1 MGEDSSRPNRREFVK
16 ILGGSSVAGAASLS
30 GCLGGSDEG
39 TPTPSEPGGSDGSNG
54 SDGGSDGGD
63 ATETE
68 AGSVSR
74 GGQLDVAI
82 AADPP
87 APFHPH
93 RIRSSQ
99 GVTMARTYAS
109 SLVVP
114 GPEGELRPQIAASVE
129 ASEDA
134 RTFVVTLRDG
144 ITFHPPYD
152 RQLTAEDVVENFR
165 RILDEDYGSP
175 SRANFLGFLA
185 GDGIDPQETV
195 RATGDLEVTFELDQ
209 PFADFLHTMANVFIV
224 PMEAVD
230 EYGEDFGTMDTGTWA
245 AGPFQ
250 FTEGTKQD
258 HYTFEAFD
266 GYFETGEDDEP
277 LPYLDGVRFDIVP
290 EASTRLTQL
299 QTGEVHLA
307 DSVPPNEVESLR
319 NSDAVT
325 VESTPSVTRACNFI
339 NQANDPVFQKRE
351 VREAMMHAIN
361 RQAVIDVVYNGFAEP
376 GWGVFPP
383 WHWAHDE
390 EATQTYPY
398 DPERARQ
405 LLEEAGETDLSF
417 ECLVPNNPPFTDIAT
432 VVQQNYSDVGID
444 MQVSNVEE
452 SAAWDPVLARWG
464 NDPPGPSAESFE
476 ANIQTLSVNMYA
488 DSFAFW
494 KYHTGH
500 FLNVTYY
507 DESDDA
513 IEEARQTTE
522 RSEREELYAELEAEA
537 TEYIDRIGVVWPNVV
552 QGRRNAVQNY
562 SVYPNSRIVVGGVWL
577 DE

>member
-1 MGEDSSRPNRREFVK
+1 MTKGELSSDRRELIK
-16 ILGGSSVAGAASLS
+16 ILGGSSVVGTAALAGCSS
-30 GCLGGSDEG
+30 SDDDG
-39 TPTPSEPGGSDGSNG
+39 TDESDGEGESTAATDTG
-54 SDGGSDGGD
+54 GGD
-63 ATETE
+63 ATEDS

-74 GGQLDVAI
+74 GGQLQVAI

-109 SLVVP
+109 SLVAP
-114 GPEGELRPQIAASVE
+114 GPDGELRPQVAESVE

-134 RTFVVTLRDG
+134 QTFVITLREDV
-144 ITFHPPYD
+144 TFHPPYD
-152 RQLTAEDVVENFR
+152 RQLTADDVVENIR
-165 RILDEDYGSP
+165 RILDEDYGS
-175 SRANFLGFLA
+175 STRSNLVGFLT
-185 GDGIDPQETV
+185 GEGIDPAETV
-195 RATGDLEVTFELDQ
+195 RATGEFEVTFELDQ
-209 PFADFLHTMANVFIV
+209 PFADFTHTLAEIFIL

-250 FTEGTKQD
+250 FVEGTKQD

-266 GYFETGEDDEP
+266 DYFEAGEDGET
-277 LPYLDGVRFDIVP
+277 LPYLDGVEFNIVP
-290 EASTRLTQL
+290 EASTRMTQL
-299 QTGEVHLA
+299 ETGDTHLA
-307 DSVPPNEVESLR
+307 DSIPPTDVESLR
-319 NSDAVT
+319 NAGDIAVK
-325 VESTPSVTRACNFI
+325 STPSVTRACNFL
-339 NQANDPVFQKRE
+339 NPNKPEFQKRE
-351 VREAMMHAIN
+351 VRAAMMHAIN
-361 RQAVIDVVYNGFAEP
+361 RDAIIDIVYNGFAEP

-390 EATQTYPY
+390 EATATYPY
-398 DPERARQ
+398 DPEGARE

-417 ECLVPNNPPFTDIAT
+417 ECLVPNAPPFTDIAT
-432 VVQQNYSDVGID
+432 IVQQNYSDVGIE
-444 MQVSNVEE
+444 MEITNVEE

-464 NDPPGPSAESFE
+464 NDPPGPSADSFE
-476 ANIQTLSVNMYA
+476 SNIQTLSVNVYA

-507 DESDDA
+507 DQSDDV
-513 IEEARQTTE
+513 IEQARQTTN
-522 RSEREELYAELEAEA
+522 RGDREELYAQLTEEA
-537 TEYIDRIGVVWPNVV
+537 TEYIDRIGLVWPNVI
-552 QGRRNAVQNY
+552 QAHRNTVGNVE
-562 SVYPNSRIVVGGVWL
+562 VYPNSRIVAGAMWL